1 MFRISSWTLA
11 VCLTL
16 VGLNVTYAQ
25 PYPNR
30 PIRMLTTAAGGGS
43 DVMTRLIAQG
53 LTNALGQQIVVD
65 NRPSGLI
72 LGGIAAKATPDGY
85 NLLVQG
91 SGLWLA
97 PLLQEAPYDALKDFE
112 PISMPALA
120 PNVLVVH
127 PALPVKSV
135 QDLVALAKSKP
146 GVLNYSS
153 GSTGAIAHLAAEL
166 FMSKAGVKVMRI
178 NYKGAGPALN
188 AVVAGEVQMMF
199 PSAGSVAGHVASGR
213 LRALAVTTAK
223 PSELLPGLPTIASMG
238 LPGYEAS
245 SPFGIFAPAGTSQE
259 IIARLNKEI
268 VKVLNTAQLKERIL
282 KMGMQPVGSS
292 AAELK
297 ALVVAEVAKWGQV
310 VKEAGIRK

>member
-1 MFRISSWTLA
+1 MFRVSSWTLA
-11 VCLTL
+11 VCLAL
-16 VGLNVTYAQ
+16 VGLDATYAQ

-43 DVMTRLIAQG
+43 DVMTRLISQG
-53 LTNALGQQIVVD
+53 LTNALGQQVVVD
-65 NRPSGLI
+65 NRPSGII

-85 NLLVQG
+85 NLLLQG

-97 PLLQEAPYDALKDFE
+97 PLLQEAPYDAVKDFE

-153 GSTGAIAHLAAEL
+153 GTTGAIAHLAAEL
-166 FMSKAGVKVMRI
+166 FMSKARVKIMRI

-199 PSAGSVAGHVASGR
+199 PSAGSAAGHVASGR

-245 SPFGIFAPAGTSQE
+245 SPFGIFAPAGTPQA

-268 VKVLNTAQLKERIL
+268 VKVVNTAELKERIL

-297 ALVVAEVAKWGQV
+297 ATVMAEVAKWGQV
-310 VKEAGIRK
+310 VKDAGIRK